1 MSEKPTIL
9 VVDDVL
15 ITRRLMKAGLAHCF
29 EVVDAESGE
38 QALELLPQLELELAA
53 IVLDV
58 EMQPGMDGFET
69 CRLVRADERFAHVP
83 VVFVSAREAV
93 EDRLSGYEAGGED
106 YIVKP
111 FSALELEAK
120 LRRLIEAS
128 SERRRLDGQVRDAS
142 SAAMTAMVSMSE
154 MGALLEVIKQLGA
167 AGSMAELADA
177 LVAGLRLYG
186 LQGCVQL
193 RAGAGVLNRSSDG
206 DASPLELSVLE
217 HLAGMGRMVQF
228 KNRMIIN
235 YPEVSLLLRDMP
247 VEDEDRCGRLRDHL
261 TMLVEAANVHVGSLA
276 VLAAARQRDR
286 QVVAVA
292 MRMIQTLGEVD
303 RAQRDNQVAGRI
315 ALEDIRQRID
325 EACVSMLLTNSQE
338 VLLHRALDE
347 GIESMLGSQSDTTQ
361 LQDRLSQMVQELR
374 QVAGVHGD

>member
-1 MSEKPTIL
+1 MNEKPKIL

-29 EVVDAESGE
+29 DVADAESGE
-38 QALELLPQLELELAA
+38 QALELLPQLAPVA

-69 CRLVRADERFAHVP
+69 CRRIRADERFAHIP

-120 LRRLIEAS
+120 LCRLIDAS
-128 SERRRLDGQVRDAS
+128 VERRRLSGQVRDAS
-142 SAAMTAMVSMSE
+142 SAAMTAMISMSE
-154 MGALLEVIKQLGA
+154 MGALLEVIKQLGS
-167 AGSMAELADA
+167 AGSMSELADA
-177 LVAGLRLYG
+177 LVGGLRLYG

-193 RAGAGVLNRSSDG
+193 RAATGVLNRSSDG
-206 DASPLELSVLE
+206 ETSPLELSVLE
-217 HLAGMGRMVQF
+217 HLVGMGRMVQF
-228 KNRMIIN
+228 KNRMVIN
-235 YPEVSLLLRDMP
+235 YPDVSLLLRDMP

-276 VLAAARQRDR
+276 VLAAAQQRDG
-286 QVVAVA
+286 QVMAVAV
-292 MRMIQTLGEVD
+292 RMIQTLGEVD
-303 RAQRDNQVAGRI
+303 RAQRDNQVAGRV

-347 GIESMLGSQSDTTQ
+347 GIESLLSSQSDTTQ

-374 QVAGVHGD
+374 QVTGVHGA

>member
-38 QALELLPQLELELAA
+38 QALELLPQLELAA

>member
-1 MSEKPTIL
+1 MSDKPTIL

-38 QALELLPQLELELAA
+38 QALEMLPQLELAA

-69 CRLVRADERFAHVP
+69 CRLIRADERFAHIP

-128 SERRRLDGQVRDAS
+128 GERRRLDGQVRDAS

-167 AGSMAELADA
+167 AGDMTELADA
-177 LVAGLRLYG
+177 LVGGLRLYG

-193 RAGAGVLNRSSDG
+193 RAGTGVLTRGSDG
-206 DASPLELSVLE
+206 EASPLELSVLE
-217 HLAGMGRMVQF
+217 HLVGMGRLVQF
-228 KNRMIIN
+228 KNRMVIN

-276 VLAAARQRDR
+276 VLAAARQRDM

-347 GIESMLGSQSDTTQ
+347 GIESLLGSQSDTTQ

-374 QVAGVHGD
+374 QVAGVLAD

>member
-128 SERRRLDGQVRDAS
+128 SERQRLDGQVRDAS

>member
-15 ITRRLMKAGLAHCF
+15 ITRRLMKAGLSHCF

-38 QALELLPQLELELAA
+38 QALELLPQLELAA

-93 EDRLSGYEAGGED
+93 EDRLSGYEAGGEN

-261 TMLVEAANVHVGSLA
+261 TMLVEAVNVHVGSLA

-374 QVAGVHGD
+374 QVAGVHGE

>member
-38 QALELLPQLELELAA
+38 QALELLPQLELAA

-69 CRLVRADERFAHVP
+69 CRLIRADERFAHVP

-120 LRRLIEAS
+120 LRRLIEAG

-338 VLLHRALDE
+338 VLLHRALEE

>member
-1 MSEKPTIL
+1 MNEKPTIL

-15 ITRRLMKAGLAHCF
+15 VTRRLMRAGLAHCF

-38 QALELLPQLELELAA
+38 QALELLPQLDLAA

-69 CRLVRADERFAHVP
+69 CRLIRADERFAHVP

-128 SERRRLDGQVRDAS
+128 GERRRLDGQVRDAS

-177 LVAGLRLYG
+177 LVAGVRLYG

-338 VLLHRALDE
+338 ALLHRALDE

>member
-1 MSEKPTIL
+1 MNEKPKIL

-29 EVVDAESGE
+29 DVADAESGE
-38 QALELLPQLELELAA
+38 QALELLPQLAAVA

-69 CRLVRADERFAHVP
+69 CRRIRADARFAHIP

-120 LRRLIEAS
+120 LCRLIEAS
-128 SERRRLDGQVRDAS
+128 VERRRLDGQVRDAS

-154 MGALLEVIKQLGA
+154 MGALLEVIKQLGS
-167 AGSMAELADA
+167 AGSMSELAGA
-177 LVAGLRLYG
+177 LVGGLRLYG

-193 RAGAGVLNRSSDG
+193 RAATGVLNRSSDG
-206 DASPLELSVLE
+206 EASPLELSVLE
-217 HLAGMGRMVQF
+217 HLVGMGRMVQF
-228 KNRMIIN
+228 KNRMVIN

-247 VEDEDRCGRLRDHL
+247 IEDEERCGRLRDHL
-261 TMLVEAANVHVGSLA
+261 TMLVDAANVHVGSLA
-276 VLAAARQRDR
+276 VLAEARQRDM
-286 QVVAVA
+286 QVVEVA
-292 MRMIQTLGEVD
+292 LRMMQTLEEVD
-303 RAQRDNQVAGRI
+303 RAQRENQVAGRI

-325 EACVSMLLTNSQE
+325 GACVSMMLTNSQE
-338 VLLHRALDE
+338 ALLHRALDE
-347 GIESMLGSQSDTTQ
+347 GIESLLGSQLDTTQ
-361 LQDRLSQMVQELR
+361 LQDRLSRMVQELR
-374 QVAGVHGD
+374 QVAGVLGE

>member
-1 MSEKPTIL
+1 MSDKPTIL

-38 QALELLPQLELELAA
+38 QALEMLPQLELAA

-69 CRLVRADERFAHVP
+69 CRLIRADERFAHIP

-128 SERRRLDGQVRDAS
+128 GERRRLDGQVRDAS

-167 AGSMAELADA
+167 AGDMAELADA
-177 LVAGLRLYG
+177 LVGGLHLYG

-193 RAGAGVLNRSSDG
+193 RAGTGVLTRGSDG
-206 DASPLELSVLE
+206 EASPLELSVLE
-217 HLAGMGRMVQF
+217 HLVGMGRLVQF
-228 KNRMIIN
+228 KNRMVIN
-235 YPEVSLLLRDMP
+235 YPKVSLLLRDMP

-276 VLAAARQRDR
+276 VLAAARQRDM

-338 VLLHRALDE
+338 ALLHRALDE
-347 GIESMLGSQSDTTQ
+347 GIESLLGSQSDTTQ

-374 QVAGVHGD
+374 QVAGVLAD

>member
-1 MSEKPTIL
+1 MNEKPRVL

-29 EVVDAESGE
+29 EVADAESGE
-38 QALELLPQLELELAA
+38 QALAILPQLAPAA

-69 CRLVRADERFAHVP
+69 CRRIRADARFARIP
-83 VVFVSAREAV
+83 VVFVSARETV

-120 LRRLIEAS
+120 LCRLIEVS
-128 SERRRLDGQVRDAS
+128 GERQRLRGQVRDAS

-154 MGALLEVIKQLGA
+154 MGALLEVIKHLGA
-167 AGSMAELADA
+167 ATRLPELADA
-177 LVAGLRLYG
+177 LVEGLGLYG

-193 RAGAGVLNRSSDG
+193 RSAAGVLTRGSDG

-217 HLAGMGRMVQF
+217 HLVGMGRLVQF
-228 KNRMIIN
+228 KNRMVIN
-235 YPEVSLLLRDMP
+235 YPDVSLLLRDMP
-247 VEDEDRCGRLRDHL
+247 VEDGDRCGRLRDHL
-261 TMLVEAANVHVGSLA
+261 SMLVEAANVHVSSLA
-276 VLAAARQRDR
+276 VLAAARQRDL
-286 QVVAVA
+286 QIVAVA
-292 MRMIQTLGEVD
+292 VRMIQTLGDVD

-338 VLLHRALDE
+338 GLLHRALDE
-347 GIESMLGSQSDTTQ
+347 GIESLLGSQLDTTQ
-361 LQDRLSQMVQELR
+361 LQNRLSRMVQELR
-374 QVAGVHGD
+374 QVAGVTGD

>member
-15 ITRRLMKAGLAHCF
+15 VTRRLMRAGLAHCF

-38 QALELLPQLELELAA
+38 QALALLPQLELAA

-69 CRLVRADERFAHVP
+69 CRLIRADERFAHVP

-128 SERRRLDGQVRDAS
+128 GERRRLDGQVRDAS

-177 LVAGLRLYG
+177 LVAGVRLYG

-193 RAGAGVLNRSSDG
+193 RAAAGVLNRSSDG

-338 VLLHRALDE
+338 ALLHRALDE